1 MTAADEREEAEA
13 ELESLRGL
21 FAALDADGSGRLD
34 DGELREALKAL
45 GVRLS
50 PEEARYLLAQIDADG
65 DGDISFEEF
74 AAFVMVSSAP
84 ALIDQSKQKIKKRP
98 TNEPM
103 NQPANQPTTH

>member
-1 MTAADEREEAEA
+1 MDTNGDGEVDFDEFAAAMTAADEREEAEA

-34 DGELREALKAL
+34 DGELRAALKSL
-45 GVRLS
+45 GVRLT

-74 AAFVMVSSAP
+74 AAFVMGEFSCV
-84 ALIDQSKQKIKKRP
+84 LGRP
-98 TNEPM
+98 VKAETS
-103 NQPANQPTTH
+103 